1 MSRPSTIMMTV
12 GVFAGH
18 VVMAVCF
25 MADIMERREFRL
37 HCQAMRLLG
46 KDQQPGEHKAQRQD
60 LSQI

>member
-1 MSRPSTIMMTV
+1 MGRSSAVVMTV
-12 GVFAGH
+12 GIFTGR

-25 MADIMERREFRL
+25 MVDIMERREFRL
-37 HCQAMRLLG
+37 HRQAMRLLG